1 MGKYGEHESEKIL
14 SFDAETAEI
23 WRFLYGDKFRLSDIA
38 VIRLKFREIALDSG
52 SLDLLLCQGIILK

>member
-38 VIRLKFREIALDSG
+38 EIRLKIRELALDSG
-52 SLDLLLCQGIILK
+52 SIDLILSRGIILK